1 MILVVIDMQPA
12 YKEACNRS
20 LQARIRQTVR
30 DHDGPV
36 CIVEYEGSGKTFP
49 GIVKA
54 AKGKHLVRCV
64 KSRDDGGDV
73 VVGACE
79 AEGLGAHK
87 HFILVGVNTAYCVI
101 GTACGIL
108 HARKDTK
115 VTLLIKGC
123 RNPDDGIHR
132 EPTFAAAHVWRNED
146 DYQPNG
152 KRGRRFL
159 QFNKRPRRK

>member
-1 MILVVIDMQPA
+1 MHPSTNASGKSNFLDVFRFLRDLSKP
-12 YKEACNRS
+12 KGGG
-20 LQARIRQTVR
+20 LQAAVAER
-30 DHDGPV
+30 D
-36 CIVEYEGSGKTFP
+36 
-49 GIVKA
+49 GISK
-54 AKGKHLVRCV
+54 LRC
-64 KSRDDGGDV
+64 
-73 VVGACE
+73 
-79 AEGLGAHK
+79 
-87 HFILVGVNTAYCVI
+87 
-101 GTACGIL
+101 L

-123 RNPDDGIHR
+123 RNPDDGIQR

>member
-12 YKEACNRS
+12 YKAANNRS

-54 AKGKHLVRCV
+54 AKGKHLVRV
-64 KSRDDGGDV
+64 LKTRDDGGDV
-73 VVGACE
+73 VVAACE

-87 HFILVGVNTAYCVI
+87 HFLLVGVNTAYCVI

-123 RNPDDGIHR
+123 RNPHDGDER